1 MAGMVSRVLVPMDDS
16 EMAQRALAFAFDA
29 HPVAEIT
36 VLHVVGGGSP
46 MMGEAASVALKEE
59 FEQGEQPGAEVF
71 EIARERADERGR
83 AVETELAFGSAAS
96 AIVEHAEDYDVV
108 VVGSHSGSLAERL
121 FTGNTAEKVVEKSPV
136 PVTTVR

>member
-1 MAGMVSRVLVPMDDS
+1 MVSRVLVPMDDS

-46 MMGEAASVALKEE
+46 MMGQAASVALKEE
-59 FEQGEQPGAEVF
+59 FENEGEQPGEAVF
-71 EIARERADERGR
+71 DLAREMAAERRR
-83 AVETELAFGSAAS
+83 AVDTELAFGSAATT
-96 AIVEHAEDYDVV
+96 IVEHAEEFDVV
-108 VVGSHSGSLAERL
+108 VIGSHSGSLAERL
-121 FTGNTAEKVVEKSPV
+121 FTGNTAEKVVKEASV